1 MTRRRRDFLGSSFF
15 LTLFILFPTLG
26 LAIPSFSAD
35 LSDREEDGLL
45 GDVRSVETRESLL
58 VQTDRYDPVGRL
70 IERVQDGVET
80 SQGLWP
86 LRFVYT
92 YDQAGRRTAEVVQDA
107 RGAVVKETRSVY
119 DDRGNRSA
127 ELAAWGD
134 GTFENVSLYEYD
146 EAHRRIRG
154 LHFNGVQVINRNLY
168 AFDSAG
174 RLVRERFERNYHYD
188 AAGTQVVMTDRFD
201 TGYEVAIVYDEQG
214 HVREKV
220 VSDLRSR
227 HRAVRSFATT
237 NRAIKTKNAS
247 SMPRDRPRTAKSTA
261 TNTTPWGIGSRKR
274 FSGGPWL
281 MAARRSS
288 NPTFASAASST
299 TNPRHQ
305 CLFQA
310 LWCLYATASSW
321 QAADEGMPAIFP
333 QPMAVRSCFSIPITF
348 AGSAATGTLSGK
360 ASF

>member
-1 MTRRRRDFLGSSFF
+1 MTRRRRDFLGSSFL
-15 LTLFILFPTLG
+15 LTLFILLLTLG

-35 LSDREEDGLL
+35 LSDREEDGLV
-45 GDVRSVETRESLL
+45 GDVQSVDTRESLL
-58 VQTDRYDPVGRL
+58 VQTDRYDPRGRL
-70 IERVQDGVET
+70 IERVQSGVET

-92 YDQAGRRTAEVVQDA
+92 HDQAGRRTAEVVRDA

-119 DDRGNRSA
+119 DDHGDRSA

-146 EAHRRIRG
+146 EAHRRVRG

-188 AAGTQVVMTDRFD
+188 ADGTQVVMTDRFD
-201 TGYEVAIVYDEQG
+201 TGYEVAIVYDGQG

-227 HRAVRSFATT
+227 PQGRSEFRYDEQGNQNEERILDAKGQVTDRKVYRYEYDAVG
-237 NRAIKTKNAS
+237 NWTKE
-247 SMPRDRPRTAKSTA
+247 MLQWWEVT
-261 TNTTPWGIGSRKR
+261 
-274 FSGGPWL
+274 GGRETL
-281 MAARRSS
+281 KQS
-288 NPTFASAASST
+288 
-299 TNPRHQ
+299 
-305 CLFQA
+305 L
-310 LWCLYATASSW
+310 
-321 QAADEGMPAIFP
+321 
-333 QPMAVRSCFSIPITF
+333 VRERILTYY
-348 AGSAATGTLSGK
+348 
-360 ASF
+360 

>member
-1 MTRRRRDFLGSSFF
+1 MSPQFLSQALPDRADLITRPRPGFLGSFF
-15 LTLFILFPTLG
+15 LTLFIVLLTLG

-45 GDVRSVETRESLL
+45 GDVLSIETRESLL

-70 IERVQDGVET
+70 IERVQSGVET

-146 EAHRRIRG
+146 DAHRRVRG
-154 LHFNGVQVINRNLY
+154 LHFNGVRVINRNLY
-168 AFDSAG
+168 AFDPAG
-174 RLVRERFERNYHYD
+174 RLVRERFERNYHYN
-188 AAGTQVVMTDRFD
+188 AAGAQVVMTDRFD

-214 HVREKV
+214 YVREKV

-227 HRAVRSFATT
+227 PQGRSEFRYDERGNQNEERIFNAKGQATDRKVYRYEYDAVG
-237 NRAIKTKNAS
+237 NWIKETLQWWAVADGRETLKQS
-247 SMPRDRPRTAKSTA
+247 HV
-261 TNTTPWGIGSRKR
+261 RKR
-274 FSGGPWL
+274 
-281 MAARRSS
+281 
-288 NPTFASAASST
+288 
-299 TNPRHQ
+299 
-305 CLFQA
+305 
-310 LWCLYATASSW
+310 
-321 QAADEGMPAIFP
+321 
-333 QPMAVRSCFSIPITF
+333 SIIYH
-348 AGSAATGTLSGK
+348 
-360 ASF
+360 

>member
-15 LTLFILFPTLG
+15 LTFFILFPTLG

-58 VQTDRYDPVGRL
+58 VQTDRYDPIGRL

-86 LRFVYT
+86 LRFAYT
-92 YDQAGRRTAEVVQDA
+92 YDQTGRRTAEVVQDA

-188 AAGTQVVMTDRFD
+188 AAGIQVIMTDRFD

-214 HVREKV
+214 
-220 VSDLRSR
+220 SDAR
-227 HRAVRSFATT
+227 T
-237 NRAIKTKNAS
+237 N
-247 SMPRDRPRTAKSTA
+247 
-261 TNTTPWGIGSRKR
+261 
-274 FSGGPWL
+274 
-281 MAARRSS
+281 
-288 NPTFASAASST
+288 
-299 TNPRHQ
+299 
-305 CLFQA
+305 
-310 LWCLYATASSW
+310 
-321 QAADEGMPAIFP
+321 
-333 QPMAVRSCFSIPITF
+333 
-348 AGSAATGTLSGK
+348 
-360 ASF
+360 

>member
-15 LTLFILFPTLG
+15 LTFFILFPTLG

-58 VQTDRYDPVGRL
+58 VQTDRYDPIGRL

-86 LRFVYT
+86 LRFAYT
-92 YDQAGRRTAEVVQDA
+92 YDQTGRRTAEVVQDA

-188 AAGTQVVMTDRFD
+188 AAGIQVIMTDRFD

-214 HVREKV
+214 YVREKV

-227 HRAVRSFATT
+227 
-237 NRAIKTKNAS
+237 
-247 SMPRDRPRTAKSTA
+247 
-261 TNTTPWGIGSRKR
+261 
-274 FSGGPWL
+274 
-281 MAARRSS
+281 
-288 NPTFASAASST
+288 
-299 TNPRHQ
+299 
-305 CLFQA
+305 
-310 LWCLYATASSW
+310 
-321 QAADEGMPAIFP
+321 P
-333 QPMAVRSCFSIPITF
+333 Q
-348 AGSAATGTLSGK
+348 
-360 ASF
+360 